1 MVTEKA
7 MSELQQL
14 EENATVLTAEMEWLR
29 LLIDTRLRLYFGH
42 ESGYKALSEV
52 APPALDE
59 STANYAQFVKSYGLE
74 TPERMVLALALA
86 PHVKPEVLDGFYAK
100 NETYD
105 KPFTEFGGI
114 RGQQHAGFIP
124 TAETA
129 FFLFAGT
136 DMKKRLLLNYV
147 FGGDFVFARQHIL
160 RLESPQK
167 GEPRWSGRLAISQD
181 YIEYLTVGTVQKPDF
196 SPDFP
201 AKLVTTD
208 MNWEDVVL
216 PASTLQQVEE
226 IRDWVAI
233 GQQLLKDP
241 VLGKKLKPG
250 YKSLFYGPPGT
261 GKTLTATLL
270 GKVTNRDVYKIDLSL
285 MVSKYIGETE
295 KNLAKVFDQAENK
308 QWILFF
314 DEADALFGKRTE
326 MSSSHDRFANQEVA
340 YLLQRI
346 EDFSGVVILASNL
359 RENIDVAFSRRFQ
372 SVIHFPLPGVHE
384 RKRLWTTAFSDTT
397 ALHPHINLAELATK
411 YEMSGGLMM
420 NVVRYCTVKALKRE
434 DKMIFKDDV
443 ITAIRRE
450 FRKDGVVLV

>member
-1 MVTEKA
+1 MD
-7 MSELQQL
+7 ELKQL
-14 EENATVLTAEMEWLR
+14 EENARVLAEEMEWLR
-29 LLIDTRLRLYFGH
+29 TLIDARLRLYFGH
-42 ESGYKALSEV
+42 ESPYRSLAEIV
-52 APPALDE
+52 PPELGD
-59 STANYAQFVKSYGLE
+59 SSANYAQFVRAYNLE
-74 TPERMVLALALA
+74 VPERMVLALALA

-114 RGQQHAGFIP
+114 RGQHHAGFMP
-124 TAETA
+124 TGETA
-129 FFLFAGT
+129 YFLFAGT

-147 FGGDFVFARQHIL
+147 FGGDFVFANQHIL
-160 RLESPQK
+160 RLDAPTK
-167 GEPRWSGRLAISQD
+167 GEPQWSGRIALSQD
-181 YIEYLTVGTVQKPDF
+181 YIDYLTIGQVQKPDF

-208 MNWEDVVL
+208 MDWDDAVL
-216 PASTLQQVEE
+216 PPATLSQVNE
-226 IRDWVAI
+226 IRDWI
-233 GQQLLKDP
+233 DLGP
-241 VLGKKLKPG
+241 HVLGDPALRKKLKPG

-270 GKVTNRDVYKIDLSL
+270 GKATNRDVYKIDLSL

-359 RENIDVAFSRRFQ
+359 KDNIDAAFSRRFQ
-372 SVIHFPLPGVHE
+372 SIIHFPMPGVQE
-384 RKRLWTTAFSDTT
+384 RMRLWNSAFSDRTP
-397 ALHPHINLAELATK
+397 LHNTIDLKELADK
-411 YEMSGGLMM
+411 YELSGGLMM
-420 NVVRYCTVKALKRE
+420 NVVRYCTVKALKRD
-434 DKMIFKDDV
+434 DKTIFKDDV
-443 ITAIRRE
+443 LTGIRRE
-450 FRKDGVVLV
+450 FRKDGVMLV